1 MIFLY
6 NFFGY
11 FSIAAVAKYYFRLKN
26 HTANVLPG
34 DELYLP
40 YLLGYSMTDR
50 FKFRHS
56 NNWMT
61 NRDREQNSALVTNSA
76 KETLAVGAD
85 VHYRF
90 FWLSVTFT

>member
-1 MIFLY
+1 
-6 NFFGY
+6 
-11 FSIAAVAKYYFRLKN
+11 
-26 HTANVLPG
+26 
-34 DELYLP
+34 
-40 YLLGYSMTDR
+40 MTDR